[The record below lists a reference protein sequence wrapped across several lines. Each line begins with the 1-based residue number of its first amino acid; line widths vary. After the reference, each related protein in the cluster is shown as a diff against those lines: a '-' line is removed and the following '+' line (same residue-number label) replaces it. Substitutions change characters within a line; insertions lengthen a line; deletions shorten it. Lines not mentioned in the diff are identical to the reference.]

1 MKCKRKVIEPFEMDP
16 GGLLLFAFLVFYEG
30 MVGPRPGW
38 PVIFR
43 CAIVRYTANGLHHS
57 PHIYDND

>member
-30 MVGPRPGW
+30 MVGHL
-38 PVIFR
+38 PVRHRSI
-43 CAIVRYTANGLHHS
+43 RYTANGLHHS